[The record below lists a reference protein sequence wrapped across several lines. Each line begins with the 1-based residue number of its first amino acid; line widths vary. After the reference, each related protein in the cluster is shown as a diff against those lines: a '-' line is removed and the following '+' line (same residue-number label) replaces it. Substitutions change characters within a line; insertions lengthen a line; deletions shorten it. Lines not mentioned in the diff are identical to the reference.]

1 MQFYMLVIYWCMARF
16 KEQTEENWENNILD
30 KAQFSFLENYDDDF
44 SLVHSKG
51 CSTFEF
57 IP

>member
-1 MQFYMLVIYWCMARF
+1 MARF

>member
-1 MQFYMLVIYWCMARF
+1 MLVIYWCMARF

-51 CSTFEF
+51 CCTFEF